1 MNIKISVTILLSFLV
16 LNCKDNSQKTSEK
29 ISTVNIA
36 GAMVNVMR
44 KGDLSNRIFLDT
56 IQNKTGLYGLGP
68 EDHLKGELLIN
79 DGIAYISKV
88 TSDTTMQVI
97 ESFDVKAPFF
107 VYANNTSWDK
117 IDIPQNIKTI
127 KELEQFITEKV
138 ANYNTPLVFKVFGEV
153 TEATIHIQ
161 NLPEGSKVSSPE
173 DAHQGQTNYNIY
185 NETVE
190 VIGFFSTKH
199 QSVFTHHDSFVHM
212 HLITKDKSKMGHLDH
227 ITIGKMKL
235 LLPKYSK

>member
-1 MNIKISVTILLSFLV
+1 MNIKISFTVLLSLLV
-16 LNCKDNSQKTSEK
+16 LNCKNNSQKTSKE

-36 GAMVNVMR
+36 GAMANVMR
-44 KGDLSNRIFLDT
+44 KGDLSNNIFLDT
-56 IQNKTGLYGLGP
+56 ITNKKGLYGLGP

-79 DGIAYISKV
+79 DGKAYISKV

-107 VYANNTSWDK
+107 VYANNTSWDE
-117 IDIPQNIKTI
+117 IEIPYNVKTI
-127 KELEQFITEKV
+127 NELEQFITEKV
-138 ANYNTPLVFKVFGEV
+138 AAHKTPLVFKVLGEI

-161 NLPEGSKVSSPE
+161 NLPEGSKVSSPK

-185 NETVE
+185 NEDVE

-199 QSVFTHHDSFVHM
+199 QAVFTHHDSFVHM
-212 HLITKDKSKMGHLDH
+212 HLITEDKSKMGHLDH

-235 LLPKYSK
+235 LLPKNN